1 MFPDIEVVTRRHSG
15 AIVRTG
21 YAALA
26 EEARLLS
33 RALASQGIGAGD
45 RVATLSGN
53 CDHHLALWY
62 AISGMG
68 AVTHPLNPR
77 LARDQLAW
85 IANQA
90 GDRILFVDPGF
101 VDLAEALAPNL
112 ASVET
117 FVVLRSEEH
126 TSELQSLMRISHAV
140 F

>member
-1 MFPDIEVVTRRHSG
+1 
-15 AIVRTG
+15 
-21 YAALA
+21 
-26 EEARLLS
+26 
-33 RALASQGIGAGD
+33 
-45 RVATLSGN
+45 
-53 CDHHLALWY
+53 
-62 AISGMG
+62 MG

-117 FVVLRSEEH
+117 FVVLAPRAEVPPNRLDALGLDEFLDLGRAAPDAGRSEERRVGKECVSTCRSRWSPYH
-126 TSELQSLMRISHAV
+126 
-140 F
+140 